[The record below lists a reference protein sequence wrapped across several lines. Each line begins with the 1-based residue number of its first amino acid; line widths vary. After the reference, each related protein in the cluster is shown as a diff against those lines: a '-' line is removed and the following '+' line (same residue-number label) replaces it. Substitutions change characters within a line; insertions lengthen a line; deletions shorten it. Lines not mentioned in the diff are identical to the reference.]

1 MVKDSSFM
9 IHYKTLCRHY
19 QELIHKDG
27 HQQEVPSWCLLE
39 RDAGIYIVDETER
52 EMRQIHD
59 KTEIKKNKFKVIHI
73 LNPLVIQ
80 TSRANACM
88 TFVAIPS
95 PAAPNPTA
103 NGVGMRK
110 MAKMC

>member
-1 MVKDSSFM
+1 MAASRKFLHDVYLKGM
-9 IHYKTLCRHY
+9 L
-19 QELIHKDG
+19 G
-27 HQQEVPSWCLLE
+27 
-39 RDAGIYIVDETER
+39 YILWTKLKR
-52 EMRQIHD
+52 EMRQIHE

-80 TSRANACM
+80 TSTANACM